1 MKRLTAL
8 IWVELLQ
15 LWRQP
20 GYLFPTVALP
30 AMLYA
35 FFGLPLSDSP
45 RMAGVMLASYALFA
59 LISVGFFQFGVG
71 WAQDR
76 AGAWDRYVR
85 TLPGPAW
92 ERIAAR
98 LVTAVFVLIL
108 ALLVLVAVAL
118 AFTPLALPWTDAGR
132 LAGALA
138 LGALPLILAGVAFG
152 ALASAKSSVAL
163 ANLIVLPL
171 AYASGLWFR
180 PDSLPEPVQAVS
192 WVLPPRQAAELAW
205 AAALGHAWELRW
217 VASLALYSAM
227 FGVLAAW
234 AYRRDTRR
242 RYR

>member
-1 MKRLTAL
+1 MTRLAAL
-8 IWVELLQ
+8 ITVEMLQ
-15 LWRQP
+15 LRRQP
-20 GYLFPTVALP
+20 GYLFPTVMLP
-30 AMLYA
+30 AMLYS
-35 FFGLPLSDSP
+35 FFGLPQSDSP

-76 AGAWDRYVR
+76 ASPWDRYVR

-98 LVTAVFVLIL
+98 LAAAVCVLVL
-108 ALLVLVAVAL
+108 ALAVLVAVAA
-118 AFTPLALPWTDAGR
+118 AFTPLALPWTDASR

-163 ANLIVLPL
+163 ANLIVLPV

-180 PDSLPEPVQAVS
+180 PESLPEPVQAIS
-192 WVLPPRQAAELAW
+192 LALPPRQAAELAW
-205 AAALGHAWELRW
+205 AAALGHAWDLRW
-217 VASLALYSAM
+217 VATLVLYSGV
-227 FGVLAAW
+227 FGAVAVW
-234 AYRRDTRR
+234 AYRRDARR